1 MTDDNTT
8 ITPEIV
14 DGDDENEYT
23 GTDKKEKTGGQLVRQ
38 NHKPDILY
46 LVPITGRPHLPAQ
59 VQPLVVSKQRWETT
73 LAKAASDSHNLLG
86 LSYLS
91 EVKGKYVYKED
102 FPEVGCVV
110 RMLNMVDV
118 EDNIQF
124 IAQGLERFKIKKFLS
139 DKPPFVVQVEYFKPL
154 NEEEDKLKAY
164 AISIISSIK
173 QLLSLNPLYSEELK
187 QYLGRFSPDQPSPLA
202 DFAAGITTASG
213 DVLQE
218 ILETESVIERMKRV
232 LMLLQKEIEIAKLQ
246 TQIRKDL
253 NTQVDENKRKFF
265 LKEQLKAIQKELGM
279 QKDDKTSDVDR
290 FKQRFAELE
299 PPEHVTKRFEEEIE
313 KLSVLETGSAEY
325 GVTRNYLDWVSSFP
339 WGVHSED
346 NIDIQRAEE
355 VLDRDHS
362 GLSDVKERIIEF
374 FAAGVYKKDVSG
386 SIILFVGPPGVGK
399 TSIGKSIA
407 EALGRKFYRF
417 SLGGI
422 RDEAEIKGH
431 RRTYVGAMPGK
442 MVQALKDT
450 KVANPVI
457 MLDEVDKIGISYQGD
472 PASALL
478 EVLDPEQ
485 NGEFLD
491 HYMDLRIDLS
501 KVLFICTANT
511 LDSIPGPLLDRM
523 DRINL
528 SGYITQEKIEIAR
541 KHLWPKLLKRNKVA
555 ATTITIT
562 DPTIRHLIEG
572 YAREAGVR
580 NLEKLLNKIIRKS
593 IVTILKGENQRVRVT
608 IKSLEKFLGL
618 PVFKTEKQ
626 MQGVGIAT
634 GLAWTS
640 MGGVTLSMEAVKVHE
655 KGSGIKLTG
664 KLGEVMQ
671 ESASIALSHVRANAK
686 DFGIDAAY
694 FDDAFIH
701 LHVPE
706 GATPKDGPSAGIT
719 ITTALVSLAR
729 KKVIS
734 RPLAMTGEI
743 TLTGKVLPVGGIKE
757 KIIAARRSGINE
769 IILPEGC
776 ISEFEKL
783 PEHIKEGIDFS
794 FVTHYKEV
802 YKQVFEYKEKS
813 GPVSAN
819 KNPSV

>member
-1 MTDDNTT
+1 MTEDNRP

-14 DGDDENEYT
+14 NGDGEGEEET
-23 GTDKKEKTGGQLVRQ
+23 EKKEKKQNTGGQLIRQ
-38 NHKPDILY
+38 SHKPDILY
-46 LVPITGRPHLPAQ
+46 IVPITGRPHLPAQ
-59 VQPLVVSKQRWETT
+59 VQPLVVSKQRWEKT
-73 LAKAASDSHNLLG
+73 LVKAANDSHSLLG

-154 NEEEDKLKAY
+154 DEDEDKLKAY

-187 QYLGRFSPDQPSPLA
+187 QYLGRFSPDQPSPLT

-218 ILETESVIERMKRV
+218 ILETESVMDRMKQV

-246 TQIRKDL
+246 TQIRKDI

-290 FKQRFAELE
+290 FKQRFEALD
-299 PPEHVTKRFEEEIE
+299 PPEEVAKRFEEEIE

-325 GVTRNYLDWVSSFP
+325 GVTRNYLDWVTSFP
-339 WGVHSED
+339 WGVYSED
-346 NIDIQRAEE
+346 NIDIERAEQ
-355 VLDRDHS
+355 VLDRDHA

-485 NGEFLD
+485 NAEFLD
-491 HYMDLRIDLS
+491 HYLDLRINLS
-501 KVLFICTANT
+501 NVLFICTANT
-511 LDSIPGPLLDRM
+511 LDTIPSPLLDRM

-541 KHLWPKLLKRNKVA
+541 KHLWPKLLKRNKLA
-555 ATTITIT
+555 ASTITIT
-562 DPTIRHLIEG
+562 DPTIRYLIEG

-580 NLEKLLNKIIRKS
+580 SLEKLLNKIIRKS
-593 IVTILKGENQRVRVT
+593 IVTILKGENEKVRVT
-608 IKSLEKFLGL
+608 IKSLEKYLGL
-618 PVFKTEKQ
+618 PVFKKEKQ

-640 MGGVTLSMEAVKVHE
+640 LGGVTMPIEAVKVHE

-664 KLGEVMQ
+664 KLGDVMQ

-686 DFGIDAAY
+686 SFGIDTGY
-694 FDDAFIH
+694 FDEAFIH

-783 PEHIKEGIDFS
+783 PDHIKEGIDFS
-794 FVTHYKEV
+794 FVKHYREV
-802 YKQVFEYKEKS
+802 FKQVFEKK
-813 GPVSAN
+813 
-819 KNPSV
+819 

>member
-1 MTDDNTT
+1 MTEENRPV
-8 ITPEIV
+8 TPEIV
-14 DGDDENEYT
+14 NGDGEAET
-23 GTDKKEKTGGQLVRQ
+23 ESTEKNQSAGGQLIRQ
-38 NHKPDILY
+38 SHKPDILY
-46 LVPITGRPHLPAQ
+46 IVPITGRPHLPAQ
-59 VQPLVVSKQRWETT
+59 VQPLVVSKQRWEKT
-73 LAKAASDSHNLLG
+73 LVKAANDSHSLLG

-91 EVKGKYVYKED
+91 EVKNKYVYKED

-118 EDNIQF
+118 DDNIQF

-154 NEEEDKLKAY
+154 KEDEDKLKAY

-187 QYLGRFSPDQPSPLA
+187 QYLGRFSPDQPSPLT

-218 ILETESVIERMKRV
+218 ILETESVMERMKQV

-246 TQIRKDL
+246 TQIRKDI

-290 FKQRFAELE
+290 FKQRFEALD
-299 PPEHVTKRFEEEIE
+299 PPEEVAKRFEEEIE

-325 GVTRNYLDWVSSFP
+325 GVTRNYLDWVTAFP
-339 WGVHSED
+339 WGVYSED
-346 NIDIQRAEE
+346 NIDIERAEQ
-355 VLDRDHS
+355 VLDRDHA

-442 MVQALKDT
+442 MVQALKDS

-485 NGEFLD
+485 NAEFLD
-491 HYMDLRIDLS
+491 HYLDLRIDLS

-511 LDSIPGPLLDRM
+511 LDTVPGPLLDRM
-523 DRINL
+523 DKINL
-528 SGYITQEKIEIAR
+528 SGYITREKIEIAR

-580 NLEKLLNKIIRKS
+580 TLEKLLNKIIRKS
-593 IVTILKGENQRVRVT
+593 IVTILKGENEKVRVT

-634 GLAWTS
+634 GLAWTTL
-640 MGGVTLSMEAVKVHE
+640 GGVTLSMEAVKVHE

-686 DFGIDAAY
+686 AFGIDAGY

-729 KKVIS
+729 KKGVS

-769 IILPEGC
+769 VILPEGC
-776 ISEFEKL
+776 ISEFKKL
-783 PEHIKEGIDFS
+783 PDHIKEGIDFS
-794 FVTHYKEV
+794 FVKHYKEV
-802 YKQVFEYKEKS
+802 FKQVFEKK
-813 GPVSAN
+813 
-819 KNPSV
+819 